1 MSKTPD
7 KQELPLETSPY
18 TKYEDIED
26 YKKNAYGTSVT
37 NRLSM
42 AKVVAQ
48 RTHRPSRAVLL
59 HPLLIQLTN
68 KLRSESHSVITKQN
82 KYVSIASV
90 LFTIQCDL
98 FDAL

>member
-68 KLRSESHSVITKQN
+68 KLRSESHSAMKWIIN
-82 KYVSIASV
+82 KHNP
-90 LFTIQCDL
+90 
-98 FDAL
+98 FD

>member
-82 KYVSIASV
+82 KHVSTASV

-98 FDAL
+98 FVAL